1 MSGFV
6 KRRSD
11 EQEPV
16 VITGRAAVSPL
27 GTDVP
32 AILDRLFAGE
42 SGVRKIP
49 IDERARAAAEQFAAP
64 VEDLPPPAGLEPE
77 AFAGLDRLEQMCLV
91 PLAGALA
98 DSGLD
103 RSPGGPR
110 IGLVLG
116 LGAEQLKTWELDYL
130 AGGSLVFQPRRDPT
144 LVHRLAGRLGLTGP
158 AVTAAAACGSSGY
171 ALALARSWIDAG
183 WVDACLAGGCDI
195 LSPTSIAAFYNLRA
209 LSRRTDD
216 PARASRPFDRAR
228 DGFVMGEGGGFFVLE
243 RRQEAVARG
252 GTLHG
257 ELAGVGMSSDGV
269 HMVTPSTDPTQAAR
283 AITAALADAD
293 VTAAEIDYFNAHA
306 AGTPVGDVAEAGAI
320 RLACGAATDVIPVSS
335 TKSMTGHLVSGA
347 AAFEALACLGAIE
360 RQAVPPTVNLDDPDP
375 DCPLLHVP
383 QVSRPHRVAVTA
395 SNSFGFGGSNLCLV
409 LRRAA

>member
-1 MSGFV
+1 MSGFAN
-6 KRRSD
+6 RRSGD
-11 EQEPV
+11 REPV

-77 AFAGLDRLEQMCLV
+77 AVAGLDRLEQMCLV

-195 LSPTSIAAFYNLRA
+195 LSPTSIAAFYTLRA
-209 LSRRTDD
+209 LSRR
-216 PARASRPFDRAR
+216 
-228 DGFVMGEGGGFFVLE
+228 
-243 RRQEAVARG
+243 
-252 GTLHG
+252 
-257 ELAGVGMSSDGV
+257 
-269 HMVTPSTDPTQAAR
+269 
-283 AITAALADAD
+283 
-293 VTAAEIDYFNAHA
+293 
-306 AGTPVGDVAEAGAI
+306 
-320 RLACGAATDVIPVSS
+320 
-335 TKSMTGHLVSGA
+335 SGPG
-347 AAFEALACLGAIE
+347 L
-360 RQAVPPTVNLDDPDP
+360 PP
-375 DCPLLHVP
+375 
-383 QVSRPHRVAVTA
+383 
-395 SNSFGFGGSNLCLV
+395 
-409 LRRAA
+409 LRSGP